1 MKVYF
6 YIRQNK
12 IEYLTNIL
20 KDYNNLEDMIEISF
34 NPMTDMVMVSLTS
47 DDFIRLSDMDT
58 FASLISL

>member
-47 DDFIRLSDMDT
+47 DDFIRLSDMDA

>member
-20 KDYNNLEDMIEISF
+20 KDYNNLEDMIDISF
-34 NPMTDMVMVSLTS
+34 NPMTDMVMVSLAA
-47 DDFIRLSDMDT
+47 DDFIRLSDMDA
-58 FASLISL
+58 FAGLISL